1 MNPDDTIQTEPQP
14 TCPLCHAPGQI
25 RYRDLTDRLF
35 GASGTW
41 TVKECPSATCGSLWL
56 DPRPTLADVGKAYRN
71 YYTHGDE
78 GLARLVRRVV
88 RAVAR
93 EHGAARYGFPAS
105 RLPASGDRLVAALA
119 SLYPGLRE
127 HLDLLVRYTPAT
139 EKGEGRLLDVGCGD
153 GQSLEI
159 LADLGWSVS
168 GVEVDPSA
176 VAVARGRGL
185 DVRHGTLAQA
195 ALAEDTFDVV
205 TSSHVI
211 EHVHDP
217 ADFLRQSRR
226 VMRPGGHL
234 VTVTPNARA
243 MLLERHGANWLALD
257 PPRHLLLFTAA
268 SLEALARRVGFR
280 DVAVRSTARAVALNE
295 IASTKIAREGH
306 YTWGQWPG
314 LPLWLRAQIQQVWEP
329 VAMRAGR
336 AQGEELVLTAVK

>member
-1 MNPDDTIQTEPQP
+1 MNSDDGIQTEPQP
-14 TCPLCHAPGQI
+14 TCPLCHTPGRV
-25 RYRDLTDRLF
+25 RYQDLTDRLF
-35 GASGTW
+35 GATGVW
-41 TVKECPSATCGSLWL
+41 TLKECPAPVCGSLWL
-56 DPRPTLADVGKAYRN
+56 DPRPTLADVGKAYRS
-71 YYTHGDE
+71 YYTHGGA
-78 GLARLVRRVV
+78 GLARVVQWIV

-93 EHGAARYGFPAS
+93 EHGAGRYGFSTS
-105 RLPASGDRLVAALA
+105 RLPGPGGRLVAALGA
-119 SLYPGLRE
+119 LDPGLRE
-127 HLDLLVRYTPAT
+127 HLDLLVRYTAASR
-139 EKGEGRLLDVGCGD
+139 KGGGRLLDVGCGD

-168 GVEVDPSA
+168 GVEVDPGA

-217 ADFLRQSRR
+217 ADILRQSRR

-243 MLLERHGANWLALD
+243 MLVERHGANWLALD

-268 SLEALARRVGFR
+268 SLEALARRDGFR
-280 DVAVRSTARAVALNE
+280 DVAVRSSARAVALNE
-295 IASTKIAREGH
+295 IASTKLARERRCS
-306 YTWGQWPG
+306 WG
-314 LPLWLRAQIQQVWEP
+314 
-329 VAMRAGR
+329 
-336 AQGEELVLTAVK
+336 